1 MILIADSGSTKTDW
15 CVYNGT
21 KDYTIINTQGINPYH
36 QSVENIQ
43 EIISV
48 EFIPRIAEIN
58 PESVSHIYFY
68 GAGCATEV
76 KCSIIRDILA
86 EHFTKAE
93 ISIAS
98 DLLGAARA
106 LCSNHEGIACVI
118 GTGSNSCLY
127 DGKNIV
133 DNIPSLG
140 YILGDE
146 GSSVALGRRLL
157 SDCFKRQLPAAVCDE
172 FMAEYNLTMESILD
186 SIYKKPLA
194 NRYMAQFTPFIS
206 KHREVPQVHD
216 ILISCFTDFFK
227 RNVIAYHKPWLPVH
241 FVGSVATIFSEELKE
256 TAESLGMKA
265 GKFIQNPIEGIVAY
279 HTEILSE

>member
-15 CVYNGT
+15 CVCNGT
-21 KDYTIINTQGINPYH
+21 DKLCIVNTQGINPYH
-36 QSVENIQ
+36 QSIDDIKS
-43 EIISV
+43 IICT
-48 EFIPRIAEIN
+48 EFIPQIANISKESITEI
-58 PESVSHIYFY
+58 YYY
-68 GAGCATEV
+68 GAGCATEI
-76 KCSIIRDILA
+76 KCNIIKDILA
-86 EHFTKAE
+86 EHFTNAR
-93 ISIAS
+93 INVAS

-106 LCSNHEGIACVI
+106 LCKNSEGIACVI

-127 DGKNIV
+127 DGKNIA

-157 SDCFKRQLPAAVCDE
+157 SDCFKRQLPANVANE
-172 FMAEYNLTMESILD
+172 FMAEYNLSMESTLD

-194 NRYMAQFTPFIS
+194 NRYMAQFTPFIA
-206 KHREVPQVHD
+206 KHREIPQVHN

-241 FVGSVATIFSEELKE
+241 FVGSVATVFSEELIE
-256 TAESLGMKA
+256 TANSLGMKT
-265 GKFIQNPIEGIVAY
+265 GQFIQNPIDGIVSY
-279 HTEILSE
+279 HTSII

>member
-15 CVYNGT
+15 CVCNGT
-21 KDYTIINTQGINPYH
+21 DKLCIINTQGINPYH
-36 QSVENIQ
+36 QSIDDIKT
-43 EIISV
+43 IICT
-48 EFIPRIAEIN
+48 EFIPQIANISKESITEI
-58 PESVSHIYFY
+58 YYY
-68 GAGCATEV
+68 GAGCATEI
-76 KCSIIRDILA
+76 KCNIIKDILA
-86 EHFTKAE
+86 EHFTNAR
-93 ISIAS
+93 INVAS

-106 LCSNHEGIACVI
+106 LCKNSEGIACVI

-127 DGKNIV
+127 DGKNIA

-157 SDCFKRQLPAAVCDE
+157 SDCFKRQLPANVANE
-172 FMAEYNLTMESILD
+172 FMAEYNLSMESTLD

-194 NRYMAQFTPFIS
+194 NRYMAQFTPFIA
-206 KHREVPQVHD
+206 KHREIPQVHN

-241 FVGSVATIFSEELKE
+241 FVGSVATVFSEELIE
-256 TAESLGMKA
+256 TANSLGMKT
-265 GKFIQNPIEGIVAY
+265 GQFIQNPIDGIVSY
-279 HTEILSE
+279 HTSII

>member
-15 CVYNGT
+15 CVCNGT
-21 KDYTIINTQGINPYH
+21 DKQCIVNTQGINPYH
-36 QSVENIQ
+36 QSIDDIKT
-43 EIISV
+43 IICT
-48 EFIPRIAEIN
+48 EFIPQIANISKESITEI
-58 PESVSHIYFY
+58 YYY
-68 GAGCATEV
+68 GAGCATEI
-76 KCSIIRDILA
+76 KCNIIKDILA
-86 EHFTKAE
+86 EHFTNAR
-93 ISIAS
+93 INVAS

-106 LCSNHEGIACVI
+106 LCKNSEGIACVI

-127 DGKNIV
+127 DGKNIA

-157 SDCFKRQLPAAVCDE
+157 SDCFKRQIPANVANE
-172 FMAEYNLTMESILD
+172 FMAEYNLSMESTLD

-194 NRYMAQFTPFIS
+194 NRYMAQFTPFIA
-206 KHREVPQVHD
+206 KHREIPQVHN

-241 FVGSVATIFSEELKE
+241 FVGSVATVFSEELIE
-256 TAESLGMKA
+256 TANSLGMKT
-265 GKFIQNPIEGIVAY
+265 GQFIQNPIDGIVSY
-279 HTEILSE
+279 HTSII

>member
-15 CVYNGT
+15 CVCNGT
-21 KDYTIINTQGINPYH
+21 DKLCIINTQGINPYH
-36 QSVENIQ
+36 QSIDDIKT
-43 EIISV
+43 IICT
-48 EFIPRIAEIN
+48 EFIPQIANISKESITEI
-58 PESVSHIYFY
+58 YYY
-68 GAGCATEV
+68 GAGCATEI
-76 KCSIIRDILA
+76 KCNIIKDILA
-86 EHFTKAE
+86 EHFTNAR
-93 ISIAS
+93 INVAS

-106 LCSNHEGIACVI
+106 LCKNSEGIACVI

-127 DGKNIV
+127 DGKNIA

-157 SDCFKRQLPAAVCDE
+157 SDCFKRQLPANVANE
-172 FMAEYNLTMESILD
+172 FMAEYNLSMESTLE

-194 NRYMAQFTPFIS
+194 NRYMAQFTPFIA
-206 KHREVPQVHD
+206 KHREIPQVHN

-241 FVGSVATIFSEELKE
+241 FVGSVATVFSEELIE
-256 TAESLGMKA
+256 TANSLGMKT
-265 GKFIQNPIEGIVAY
+265 GQFIQNPIDGIVSY
-279 HTEILSE
+279 HTSII

>member
-15 CVYNGT
+15 CVCNGT
-21 KDYTIINTQGINPYH
+21 DKLCIINTQGINPYH
-36 QSVENIQ
+36 QSIDDIKT
-43 EIISV
+43 IICT
-48 EFIPRIAEIN
+48 EFIPQIANISKESITEI
-58 PESVSHIYFY
+58 YYY
-68 GAGCATEV
+68 GAGCATEI
-76 KCSIIRDILA
+76 KCNIIKDILA
-86 EHFTKAE
+86 EHFTNAR
-93 ISIAS
+93 INVAS

-106 LCSNHEGIACVI
+106 LCKNSEGIACVI

-127 DGKNIV
+127 DGKNIA

-157 SDCFKRQLPAAVCDE
+157 SDCFKRQLPANVANE
-172 FMAEYNLTMESILD
+172 FMTEYNLSMESTLD

-194 NRYMAQFTPFIS
+194 NRYMAQFTPFIA
-206 KHREVPQVHD
+206 KHREIPQVHN

-241 FVGSVATIFSEELKE
+241 FVGSVATVFSEELIE
-256 TAESLGMKA
+256 TANSLGMKA
-265 GKFIQNPIEGIVAY
+265 GQFIQNPIDGIVSY
-279 HTEILSE
+279 HTSII

>member
-15 CVYNGT
+15 CVCNGT
-21 KDYTIINTQGINPYH
+21 DKQCIINTQGINPYH
-36 QSVENIQ
+36 QSIDDIKT
-43 EIISV
+43 IICT
-48 EFIPRIAEIN
+48 EFIPQIANISKESITEI
-58 PESVSHIYFY
+58 YYY
-68 GAGCATEV
+68 GAGCATEI
-76 KCSIIRDILA
+76 KCNIIKDILA
-86 EHFTKAE
+86 EHFTNAR
-93 ISIAS
+93 INVAS

-106 LCSNHEGIACVI
+106 LCKNSEGIACVI

-127 DGKNIV
+127 DGKNIA

-157 SDCFKRQLPAAVCDE
+157 SDCFKRQLPANVANE
-172 FMAEYNLTMESILD
+172 FMAEYNLSMESTLD

-194 NRYMAQFTPFIS
+194 NRYMAQFTPFIA
-206 KHREVPQVHD
+206 KHREIPQVHN

-241 FVGSVATIFSEELKE
+241 FVGSVATVFSEELIE
-256 TAESLGMKA
+256 TANSLGMKT
-265 GKFIQNPIEGIVAY
+265 GQFIQNPIDGIVSY
-279 HTEILSE
+279 HTSII

>member
-15 CVYNGT
+15 CVCNGT
-21 KDYTIINTQGINPYH
+21 DKLCIVNTQGINPYH
-36 QSVENIQ
+36 QSIDDIKT
-43 EIISV
+43 IICT
-48 EFIPRIAEIN
+48 EFIPQIANISKESITEI
-58 PESVSHIYFY
+58 YYY
-68 GAGCATEV
+68 GAGCATEI
-76 KCSIIRDILA
+76 KCNIIKDILA
-86 EHFTKAE
+86 EHFTNAR
-93 ISIAS
+93 INVAS

-106 LCSNHEGIACVI
+106 LCKNSEGIACVI

-127 DGKNIV
+127 DGKNIA

-157 SDCFKRQLPAAVCDE
+157 SDCFKRQLPANVANE
-172 FMAEYNLTMESILD
+172 FMAEYNLSMESTLD

-194 NRYMAQFTPFIS
+194 NRYMAQFTPFIA
-206 KHREVPQVHD
+206 KHREIPQVHN

-241 FVGSVATIFSEELKE
+241 FVGSVATVFSEELIE
-256 TAESLGMKA
+256 TANSLGMKT
-265 GKFIQNPIEGIVAY
+265 GQFIQNPIDGIVSY
-279 HTEILSE
+279 HTSII

>member
-15 CVYNGT
+15 CVCNGT
-21 KDYTIINTQGINPYH
+21 DKLCIINTQGINPYH
-36 QSVENIQ
+36 QSIDDIKT
-43 EIISV
+43 IICT
-48 EFIPRIAEIN
+48 EFIPQIANISKESITEI
-58 PESVSHIYFY
+58 YYY
-68 GAGCATEV
+68 GAGCATEI
-76 KCSIIRDILA
+76 KCNIIKDILA
-86 EHFTKAE
+86 EHFTNAR
-93 ISIAS
+93 INVAS

-106 LCSNHEGIACVI
+106 LCKNSEGIACVI

-127 DGKNIV
+127 DGKNIA

-157 SDCFKRQLPAAVCDE
+157 SDCFKRQIPANVANE
-172 FMAEYNLTMESILD
+172 FMAEYNLSMESTLD

-194 NRYMAQFTPFIS
+194 NRYMAQFTPFIA
-206 KHREVPQVHD
+206 KHREIPQVHN

-241 FVGSVATIFSEELKE
+241 FVGSVATVFSEELIE
-256 TAESLGMKA
+256 TANSLGMKT
-265 GKFIQNPIEGIVAY
+265 GQFIQNPIDGIVSY
-279 HTEILSE
+279 HTSII

>member
-15 CVYNGT
+15 CVCDGAD
-21 KDYTIINTQGINPYH
+21 KCTIVNTQGINPYH
-36 QSVENIQ
+36 QNTEDIK
-43 EIISV
+43 EIIEK
-48 EFIPRIAEIN
+48 EFLPQIADIEKNSIS
-58 PESVSHIYFY
+58 EIYFY

-76 KCSIIRDILA
+76 KCNIIKEILA

-93 ISIAS
+93 INVAS

-172 FMAEYNLTMESILD
+172 FMKEYGISMESTLENV
-186 SIYKKPLA
+186 YKKPLA
-194 NRYMAQFTPFIS
+194 NRYMAQFTPFLA

-216 ILISCFTDFFK
+216 ILISCFTEFFK

-241 FVGSVATIFSEELKE
+241 FAGSVATVFSEELIE
-256 TAESLGMKA
+256 TAESLGMRA
-265 GKFIQNPIEGIVAY
+265 GEFIQSPIEGIVSY
-279 HTEILSE
+279 HTNTI

>member
-15 CVYNGT
+15 CVCNGT
-21 KDYTIINTQGINPYH
+21 DKLCIINTQGINPYH
-36 QSVENIQ
+36 QSIDDIKT
-43 EIISV
+43 IICT
-48 EFIPRIAEIN
+48 EFIPQIVNISKESITEI
-58 PESVSHIYFY
+58 YYY
-68 GAGCATEV
+68 GAGCATEI
-76 KCSIIRDILA
+76 KCNIIKDILA
-86 EHFTKAE
+86 EHFTNAR
-93 ISIAS
+93 INVAS

-106 LCSNHEGIACVI
+106 LCKNSEGIACVI

-127 DGKNIV
+127 DGKNIA

-157 SDCFKRQLPAAVCDE
+157 SDCFKRQIPANVANE
-172 FMAEYNLTMESILD
+172 FMAEYNLSMESTLD

-194 NRYMAQFTPFIS
+194 NRYMAQFTPFIA
-206 KHREVPQVHD
+206 KHREIPQVHN

-241 FVGSVATIFSEELKE
+241 FVGSVATVFSEELIE
-256 TAESLGMKA
+256 TANSLGMKT
-265 GKFIQNPIEGIVAY
+265 GQFIQNPIDGIVSY
-279 HTEILSE
+279 HTSII

>member
-15 CVYNGT
+15 CVCNGT
-21 KDYTIINTQGINPYH
+21 DKLCIINTQGINPYH
-36 QSVENIQ
+36 QSIDDIKT
-43 EIISV
+43 IICT
-48 EFIPRIAEIN
+48 EFIPQIANISKESITEI
-58 PESVSHIYFY
+58 YYY
-68 GAGCATEV
+68 GAGCATEI
-76 KCSIIRDILA
+76 KCNIIKDILA
-86 EHFTKAE
+86 EHFTNAR
-93 ISIAS
+93 INVAS

-106 LCSNHEGIACVI
+106 LCKNSEGIACVI

-157 SDCFKRQLPAAVCDE
+157 SDCFKRQLPANVANE
-172 FMAEYNLTMESILD
+172 FMAEYNLSMESTLD

-194 NRYMAQFTPFIS
+194 NRYMAQFTPFIA
-206 KHREVPQVHD
+206 KHREIPQVHN

-241 FVGSVATIFSEELKE
+241 FVGSVATVFSEELIE
-256 TAESLGMKA
+256 TANSLGMKT
-265 GKFIQNPIEGIVAY
+265 GQFIQNPIDGIVSY
-279 HTEILSE
+279 HTSII